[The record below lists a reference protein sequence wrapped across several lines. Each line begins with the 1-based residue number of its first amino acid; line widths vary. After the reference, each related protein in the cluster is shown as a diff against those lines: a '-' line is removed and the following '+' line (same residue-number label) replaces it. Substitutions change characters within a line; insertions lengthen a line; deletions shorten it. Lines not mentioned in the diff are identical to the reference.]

1 MASVYSVSQVNSYIK
16 NMFAQDF
23 ALSRITVR
31 VGSVIDAVAQAIAED
46 KDEVEIYTSG
56 ATNIFKYPEL
66 ADTSKASE
74 LISAFEEKHA
84 LADLVKDSMSSEEN
98 TGIQVYI
105 GNESPVQTMRDCSV
119 VTATYDLGEGM
130 QGTIGIIGPKR
141 MDYENVVDNLKTLK
155 TQLDHIFK
163 KT

>member
-1 MASVYSVSQVNSYIK
+1 M
-16 NMFAQDF
+16 
-23 ALSRITVR
+23 